1 MHLFRK
7 VIYTICAL
15 AGFTAISIGVFMIA
29 DRHAEKLAAER
40 IQNAVLA
47 DTRGRLW
54 RVADLAD
61 KIGVFYFG
69 YTYCPDVCP
78 TALNILSLALDELG
92 DERVSYQAI
101 FVSVDPKRDT
111 PDAIQ
116 EYLSHLDSRILGLTG
131 TPDQL
136 KAFTQVFGAT
146 FQIRAP
152 QDGAEDYLVD
162 HTANFFVANGA
173 GAYEPLTL
181 TQEPEKLRD
190 ILINAKRR
198 FGAAK

>member
-7 VIYTICAL
+7 VVYTICVL
-15 AGFTAISIGVFMIA
+15 AGFTAISIGVFMVA
-29 DRHAEKLAAER
+29 DQHAEKLAAEKL
-40 IQNAVLA
+40 QDAALV
-47 DTRGRLW
+47 DTRGRPW

-78 TALNILSLALDELG
+78 TALNILSLTLDELG
-92 DERVSYQAI
+92 DERGSYQAI

-116 EYLSHLDSRILGLTG
+116 EYLSHLDNRILGLTG
-131 TPDQL
+131 TPEQL

-146 FQIRAP
+146 FQIRTS

-162 HTANFFVANGA
+162 HTANFFVASGA
-173 GAYEPLTL
+173 GAYEPLPL
-181 TQEPEKLRD
+181 TEEPEKLRD
-190 ILINAKRR
+190 ILVNTKRR

>member
-1 MHLFRK
+1 MNLFRK
-7 VIYTICAL
+7 AFYTICVV
-15 AGFTAISIGVFMIA
+15 AGFIAISVGAFVIA
-29 DRHAEKLAAER
+29 DRHAEKLAASG
-40 IQNAVLA
+40 IQTASLV
-47 DTRGRLW
+47 DTKGKAW
-54 RVADLAD
+54 RVADLKD

-78 TALNILSLALDELG
+78 TALNVLSLTLDELAAESG
-92 DERVSYQAI
+92 AYQAI

-111 PDAIQ
+111 PDSID

-146 FQIRAP
+146 FRIRNAA
-152 QDGAEDYLVD
+152 DGEADYLID

-173 GAYEPLTL
+173 GVYEPLPL
-181 TQEPEKLRD
+181 THGAQKLHD
-190 ILINAKRR
+190 ILLNSKRR
-198 FGAAK
+198 LGVTP